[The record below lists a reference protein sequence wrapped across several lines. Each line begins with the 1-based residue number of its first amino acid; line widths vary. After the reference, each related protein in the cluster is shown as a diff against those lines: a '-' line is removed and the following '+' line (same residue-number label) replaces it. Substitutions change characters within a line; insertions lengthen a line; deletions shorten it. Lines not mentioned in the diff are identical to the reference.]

1 MLLTRLHNLQNALKE
16 KEIDG
21 MLITNPINRT
31 YMTGFKGSDGY
42 GIVTQEQAYLL
53 TDFRY
58 TQQAR
63 KQAQYFEVI
72 QFPNEAISAIRDLLA
87 ENNIKKLGFE
97 ENTVSFS
104 QYRQFEQKLEVEEL
118 IPTKNLIKGYR
129 KIKDKE
135 EQEKMRQAA
144 HIADLAFMY
153 ITDYIEVGMTE
164 REIALE
170 LEFFMRNNGATGMSF
185 DMIVASG
192 TRSALPHGQPTDKKI
207 EAGDLLTLDFGCVF
221 DGYCSDMTRT
231 IGIQHLSDKQ
241 KEIYNVVLEAQI
253 TALSQIK
260 AGITGIESDKVARD
274 IIKANGYGEYFGHG
288 LGHGVGYEVHEEPRL
303 SPRGNEVLKS
313 GMVVTVEPGI
323 YVEGLGGVRIED
335 MVIITEDGIEN
346 LTSSPKELIIV

>member
-1 MLLTRLHNLQNALKE
+1 MLLTRLHNLYHALKE

-31 YMTGFKGSDGY
+31 YMTGFKGSTGY
-42 GIVTQEQAYLL
+42 GIVTQDKAYLL
-53 TDFRY
+53 TDSRY

-63 KQAQYFEVI
+63 EQAKHFEVI
-72 QFPNEAISAIRDLLA
+72 QFQNEAILAIRDLLA

-97 ENTVSFS
+97 EDTVSFS
-104 QYRQFEQKLEVEEL
+104 QYRQFEQRLDVEEL
-118 IPTKNLIKGYR
+118 IPTENLIKEFR
-129 KIKDKE
+129 KIKDKD

-153 ITDYIEVGMTE
+153 IADYIEVGMSE

-170 LEFFMRNNGATGMSF
+170 LEFFMRNNGAMSMSF

-231 IGIQHLSDKQ
+231 IGIKQLSDKQ
-241 KEIYNVVLEAQI
+241 KEIYNVVLEAQT
-253 TALSQIK
+253 TALSHVK
-260 AGITGIESDKVARD
+260 AGITGVISDKIARD
-274 IIKANGYGEYFGHG
+274 IIKAQGYGAYFGHG
-288 LGHGVGYEVHEEPRL
+288 LGHGVGCEIHEEPRL

-323 YVEGLGGVRIED
+323 YIEDLGGVRIED
-335 MVIITEDGIEN
+335 MVIVTDDGIKN
-346 LTSSPKELIIV
+346 LTSSPKELILV